1 MNQNIFLILL
11 FYTLAVLTNI
21 ILFRVVKKRNLIY
34 ERLIFLFYISILIYV
49 IEMKNIYQIMYVMFI
64 YLTLFCSY
72 SFFVVAPLSGSPT
85 IEIIKIIYD
94 NNKITKKKLLKIFL
108 KKSFLNDRIKKLINE
123 KYLLIKKN
131 KIIYTQKNKML
142 HFVFQKIESLGNK
155 NLNRNG

>member
-21 ILFRVVKKRNLIY
+21 ALFRIIRKRNLIY
-34 ERLIFLFYISILIYV
+34 ERLIFFIYLSILIYV
-49 IEMKNIYQIMYVMFI
+49 IGMRSIDEIMYVIFI
-64 YLTLFCSY
+64 YITLFSSY

-85 IEIIKIIYD
+85 IEIIKIIYE

-108 KKSFLNDRIKKLINE
+108 KKSFLDDRFKKLINE

-142 HFVFQKIESLGNK
+142 HFVFQKIESMSNK
-155 NLNRNG
+155 NLNKNG